1 MKNHSRPALLIA
13 LSLLISIS
21 AIAQQPKRRTPS
33 MSTDDVVKSS
43 PARTSSGE
51 WSRYSPGNS
60 TFSLELPGQPQP
72 IDLPLPP
79 AAQRELQSATG
90 YAYTDGRMVVVIA
103 HLVPKKGSS
112 AAAQLKDFASQL
124 SRGATN
130 SRGTATVK
138 VIDDATVLINQELNE
153 GGGTQQLE
161 GLAKTVGGTVW
172 MIMAIY
178 PQGDESGH
186 ALAQRVIDSATF
198 E

>member
-1 MKNHSRPALLIA
+1 
-13 LSLLISIS
+13 
-21 AIAQQPKRRTPS
+21 

-43 PARTSSGE
+43 PASTSSGE

-72 IDLPLPP
+72 IDMPLPP
-79 AAQRELQSATG
+79 DLRRELQSATG
-90 YAYTDGRMVVVIA
+90 YVYTDGRMVVVIA

-112 AAAQLKDFASQL
+112 AAAELKDFASQL

-130 SRGTATVK
+130 SRGTASVK
-138 VIDDATVLINQELNE
+138 VIDESTVLINQELNE
-153 GGGTQQLE
+153 GGGAQQLE
-161 GLAKTVGGTVW
+161 GLAKSVGGAVW

-178 PQGDESGH
+178 QQGDGSGH
-186 ALAQRVIDSATF
+186 ALAQRVIESATF